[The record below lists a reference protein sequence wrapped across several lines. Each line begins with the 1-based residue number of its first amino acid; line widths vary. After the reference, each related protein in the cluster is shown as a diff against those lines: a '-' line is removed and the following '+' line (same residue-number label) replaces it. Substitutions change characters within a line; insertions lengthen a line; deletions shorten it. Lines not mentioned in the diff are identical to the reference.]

1 MSRRARAFLVGAAA
15 LLGVGLLL
23 PAAGDWLVTR
33 EGLRVETDGPWR
45 VEDRLIVFR
54 TKDGTL
60 SSVRRSTIDLEASE
74 RLTREMAERA
84 ARPAPE
90 PRPERREATIR
101 LTERDLPPVARGGEA
116 GEARTGEAQ
125 AGEAGGAAEEAAE
138 SLQITSWEEVDG
150 DAADGTAFLGEVRNV
165 TERTALGVQVE
176 VTLYDETGES
186 IARTQAALTTT
197 ALPARASARFRA
209 SFPAVFHYTRV
220 DFRTTGTLVESSSTP
235 ASPAPAEE
243 AVEEPAEEGAAAS
256 RPGFQR

>member
-1 MSRRARAFLVGAAA
+1 MSRQARVLLAAA
-15 LLGVGLLL
+15 AVLLGAGLLL

-33 EGLRVETDGPWR
+33 DGSTVETDGPWR
-45 VEDRLIVFR
+45 VDDRLIVFR
-54 TKDGTL
+54 TKDGAL

-90 PRPERREATIR
+90 APPERPEATIR
-101 LTERDLPPVARGGEA
+101 LTESDLPPVARSDEAADGPTGEA
-116 GEARTGEAQ
+116 GTG
-125 AGEAGGAAEEAAE
+125 EAAE

-150 DAADGTAFLGEVRNV
+150 DAADGTSFLGEVRNV

-176 VTLYDETGES
+176 VTLYDEAGE
-186 IARTQAALTTT
+186 ATATTRAALTTT

-209 SFPAVFHYTRV
+209 SFPAVYHYTRV

-235 ASPAPAEE
+235 ASSAPAEE
-243 AVEEPAEEGAAAS
+243 AAEEPAEEGVAAS
-256 RPGFQR
+256 RPPAQR